1 MGLYH
6 TKLLLLKC
14 LAIYVGRVSNR
25 RLIVNVNNLLCAC
38 TFYFKPSTYFLHSL
52 SEFSNLAEPFC
63 DVRAKSWNNYFSLNI
78 QWSFKGR
85 ANYLRKKSC
94 ETLADETQGVSIRPV
109 WGLCAMCVCPCVCIH
124 VHVWMRLSV
133 HVYTHMCLS
142 MHTCVCLCA
151 CILAENIAFQSL

>member
-25 RLIVNVNNLLCAC
+25 RFIVNVNNLLCAC

-63 DVRAKSWNNYFSLNI
+63 DVWAKSWNNYFSSNI

-109 WGLCAMCVCPCVCIH
+109 WGLCAMCVCVHACAYMCMCECVWAYMFIHTCACLCIRVCVC
-124 VHVWMRLSV
+124 VHA
-133 HVYTHMCLS
+133 Y
-142 MHTCVCLCA
+142 
-151 CILAENIAFQSL
+151 